1 MPVAVEGIGISK
13 WQLCIASVLIV
24 LCISLPANSLRVH
37 RKEKC
42 SGMSHAVAPTLQL
55 NNGLEIPALGL
66 GTWQGTPG
74 SGEVKAAV
82 LAAIDAGY
90 RHIDTAEVYLTEEDI
105 GEAIKEKIAQG
116 DIKREELFVTTKLW
130 ITHFKPEMVVEA
142 CQNSCKKLGLDY
154 IDLYLIHWP
163 FAIKG
168 KDVDD
173 LSFEGEE
180 SNVSLEETWRGMEKC
195 VEKGFARSIGLS
207 NFNSDQ
213 IKKIVDCAK
222 IKPVNLQIEV
232 HPYLNQR
239 KLIDY
244 CKKQNILVTAYS
256 PLGAP
261 WTNPDKPLLINDP
274 VLKEIADKYRKS
286 PAQVVLRYLIQSG
299 TIPIPKSSSPQRI
312 QENIDVFDFKLEQAD
327 VEKIDA
333 LDQKA
338 RFCLMEPH
346 KNATEYPFNIEF

>member
-1 MPVAVEGIGISK
+1 MPVEGIAIISK
-13 WQLCIASVLIV
+13 WRQLCTAGVIIL
-24 LCISLPANSLRVH
+24 LCYSLPTNSLRVH

-42 SGMSHAVAPTLQL
+42 SGMSPAIAPTLQL
-55 NNGLEIPALGL
+55 NNGQEIPALGL
-66 GTWQGTPG
+66 GTWQGTAG

-82 LAAIDAGY
+82 LAALDAGY
-90 RHIDTAEVYLTEEDI
+90 RHIDTAACYLTEEDI
-105 GEAIKEKIAQG
+105 GVAIKKKISQG
-116 DIKREELFVTTKLW
+116 DIKREELFITTKLW
-130 ITHFKPEMVVEA
+130 ITHFEPEMVVKA

-154 IDLYLIHWP
+154 VDLYLIHWP
-163 FAIKG
+163 FGIKG
-168 KDVDD
+168 KDVED

-195 VEKGFARSIGLS
+195 VEKGFAKSIGLS
-207 NFNSDQ
+207 NFNSVQ
-213 IKKIVDCAK
+213 IKRILDCAK

-244 CKKQNILVTAYS
+244 CKKQNITVTAYS

-299 TIPIPKSSSPQRI
+299 TIPIPKSGSPQRI

-338 RFCLMEPH
+338 RACLLSPH
-346 KNATEYPFNIEF
+346 VNATETSFQA